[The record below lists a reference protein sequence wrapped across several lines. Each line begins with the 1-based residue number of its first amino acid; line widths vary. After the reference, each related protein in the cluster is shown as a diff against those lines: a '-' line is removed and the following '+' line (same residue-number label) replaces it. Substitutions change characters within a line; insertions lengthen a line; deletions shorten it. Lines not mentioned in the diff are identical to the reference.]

1 MKKVSAAA
9 GSNNPLEYLG
19 IFSGFDTYAFNN
31 KDIYYQLKYTDKTW
45 SLLCKNGYLIITN
58 ITVIILLN
66 TCLKSLEE

>member
-1 MKKVSAAA
+1 MKKASAVA
-9 GSNNPLEYLG
+9 GSSNPLEYLG
-19 IFSGFDTYAFNN
+19 IFSGFDNYAFNN